1 MTRSP
6 SSQQRFAGTVSTTIV
21 GWVKPFDG
29 VYPELSRMGSGSA
42 PRNPSIDMDC
52 AVVCL
57 LKAMGIGAR
66 RLDPSYFLTRFP
78 QLFVDLREKDERCH
92 NEIGAPD
99 YRICIPFGVVL
110 TPWDQNL
117 FPVFGPVAT
126 AQEDS
131 WRLERVKS
139 RPVSA
144 FGCCGF
150 A

>member
-1 MTRSP
+1 M
-6 SSQQRFAGTVSTTIV
+6 VSVSNHERIFSHTLRIDSAKPIDRCALCHGLIMGRV
-21 GWVKPFDG
+21 GYRGAAFDPF
-29 VYPELSRMGSGSA
+29 
-42 PRNPSIDMDC
+42 
-52 AVVCL
+52 
-57 LKAMGIGAR
+57 
-66 RLDPSYFLTRFP
+66 YFLTSYP
-78 QLFVDLREKDERCH
+78 QLFVDLREKNERCH

-99 YRICIPFGVVL
+99 YRIGIPCGIVL

-150 A
+150 T